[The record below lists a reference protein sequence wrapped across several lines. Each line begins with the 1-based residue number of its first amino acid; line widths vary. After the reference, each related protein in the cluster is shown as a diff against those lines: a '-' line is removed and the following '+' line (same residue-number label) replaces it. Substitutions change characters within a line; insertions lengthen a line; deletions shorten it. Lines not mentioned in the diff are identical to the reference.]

1 MMTPAR
7 LSQQFAAAQHFPE
20 YLATAK
26 PHERDGWDRAV
37 TASAITSEQRAL
49 IAGFARRINVLVISG
64 TWCGDCVQQ
73 VPILHRIAEANPAK
87 PKDATDRST
96 PGIDLRLIDRD
107 ANIDFAQH
115 FQICGGNRVPAAIFM
130 NEDFEF
136 VSILGDKTL
145 TRLRRLAA
153 SQLGAACP
161 LPGAEVPSDEKAA
174 VTAEW
179 VHEFERVALLLRLS
193 AKLRQRHDD

>member
-1 MMTPAR
+1 MMNSTR
-7 LSQQFAAAQHFPE
+7 LAQQFAAALHFPE

-37 TASAITSEQRAL
+37 AANAITSEQRAL
-49 IAGFARRINVLVISG
+49 IAGFSRRINVLVISG

-73 VPILHRIAEANPAK
+73 VPILHRIAEGNPAK
-87 PKDATDRST
+87 LKDASDRQS

-107 ANIDFAQH
+107 ANIEFAQH

-161 LPGAEVPSDEKAA
+161 LPGADVPSDERAS

-179 VHEFERVALLLRLS
+179 VNEFERVSLLLRLS
-193 AKLRQRHDD
+193 AKLRQRHGD